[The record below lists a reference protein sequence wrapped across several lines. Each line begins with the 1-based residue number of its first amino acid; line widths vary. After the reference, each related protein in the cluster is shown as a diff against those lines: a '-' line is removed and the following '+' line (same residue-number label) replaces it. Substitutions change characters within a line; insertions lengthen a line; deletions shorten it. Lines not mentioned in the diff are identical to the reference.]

1 MNKDTQNTKKHIN
14 TSEKSKKTSSRSQ
27 NSISEK
33 YPSKTSLNKTSI
45 DDTLFINEKENRLA
59 ILIAKNEFI
68 DDEYIHDSDNKSPF
82 DSHITNSA
90 DVTQDSSNP
99 PYASSPISSSPIS
112 SSPPTPS
119 APSSATS
126 SPAAATSSPAA
137 TTSSP
142 TPSAVTAPV
151 PSPHTPEKANKYAE
165 KNVSYLNEEYN
176 PCDPAF
182 ANNEFFHPA
191 DRADQLESLSLEK
204 QLCLLAH
211 MDTEDAAETI
221 AELDGT
227 AARDLI
233 ENLDAEDAA
242 KILSAMDPDDAV
254 DVLDDVEEGHRD
266 VLLSNLAP
274 EEAMELRTLL
284 SFDPDTAAGVMN
296 TEIIII
302 SQDES
307 VDDAIHHI
315 RLELEDKDMPYYVY
329 AVDEYDKLVGIIS
342 LRELMLSKPR
352 TFIKELL
359 SERRSLI
366 TAQYDLDKAEVAR
379 ILSHYNF
386 LALPV
391 VDKEGHLMGAVT
403 HDDVIDIIQENASSD
418 LLGMVGAGQ
427 DEDIYTPWT
436 KSVKLRLP
444 WLFINMLNSSASAYI
459 VYLFEGSIAQMAFLA
474 VLMPMIANQ
483 AGNTGQ
489 QALAVM
495 IRQLATEKF
504 DNKKSWKAV
513 FRESKIGLT
522 TGIIMAILSTGIVWT
537 ITSNPILGCIMGASL
552 MLDMVLGSIAGGS
565 IPLILRALGRDPA
578 QASSIFLTAITD
590 GAGFFIFLSLA
601 TIFVL

>member
-1 MNKDTQNTKKHIN
+1 MTKNTKDIQRTTNATDNGIHQEGNTPLNDSSSKHNAHDTHGSHDTRDHSLTESQQTIRANAANYNNSSDDAPEKVFIHKDENQLAIFIANNDVNNLQAN
-14 TSEKSKKTSSRSQ
+14 TPKETNTKITHSLEDIEQ
-27 NSISEK
+27 NNENRAK
-33 YPSKTSLNKTSI
+33 ALE
-45 DDTLFINEKENRLA
+45 DADVDEKEL
-59 ILIAKNEFI
+59 E
-68 DDEYIHDSDNKSPF
+68 
-82 DSHITNSA
+82 
-90 DVTQDSSNP
+90 
-99 PYASSPISSSPIS
+99 
-112 SSPPTPS
+112 
-119 APSSATS
+119 
-126 SPAAATSSPAA
+126 
-137 TTSSP
+137 
-142 TPSAVTAPV
+142 
-151 PSPHTPEKANKYAE
+151 E
-165 KNVSYLNEEYN
+165 KNVSYLDPEDD
-176 PCDPAF
+176 PCNTAF
-182 ANNEFFHPA
+182 FNGDFVHPA
-191 DRADQLESLSLEK
+191 DRADQLESLSFEK
-204 QLCLLAH
+204 QLCMLTH
-211 MDTEDAAETI
+211 MDTEDAAEAI

-254 DVLDDVEEGHRD
+254 DVLDEVEEGHRN
-266 VLLSNLAP
+266 VLLNNLAP
-274 EEAMELRTLL
+274 EEAMELRALL
-284 SFDPDTAAGVMN
+284 TFDPDTAAGVMN

-329 AVDEYDKLVGIIS
+329 AVDDYDKLVGIIS
-342 LRELMLSKPR
+342 LRELMLSKPG

-359 SERRSLI
+359 SEKRNLI
-366 TAQYDLDKAEVAR
+366 TAEYDLDKVEVAR

-444 WLFINMLNSSASAYI
+444 WLFINMLNSSISAYI

-513 FRESKIGLT
+513 FRESKIGFT
-522 TGIIMAILSTGIVWT
+522 TGLIVAFLSILIVWG
-537 ITSNPILGCIMGASL
+537 ITNNPTLGYIMGASL
-552 MLDMVLGSIAGGS
+552 MLDMLLGSIAGGS

-590 GAGFFIFLSLA
+590 GAGFFIFLSFA

>member
-1 MNKDTQNTKKHIN
+1 MNNDIQNTKI
-14 TSEKSKKTSSRSQ
+14 
-27 NSISEK
+27 
-33 YPSKTSLNKTSI
+33 NKTPAKKNKVTLSI
-45 DDTLFINEKENRLA
+45 HENMNIAAEPHEIPVNNTIDGTENRLA
-59 ILIAKNEFI
+59 IFIANNEPVDNESTNDENSNENSLNEADKNNLNI
-68 DDEYIHDSDNKSPF
+68 KTKSPHSLDSINASYSLQNISGNSVRHDSTINNNGSILTD
-82 DSHITNSA
+82 D
-90 DVTQDSSNP
+90 
-99 PYASSPISSSPIS
+99 
-112 SSPPTPS
+112 
-119 APSSATS
+119 
-126 SPAAATSSPAA
+126 
-137 TTSSP
+137 
-142 TPSAVTAPV
+142 
-151 PSPHTPEKANKYAE
+151 E
-165 KNVSYLNEEYN
+165 KNVSYLDREYN

-182 ANNEFFHPA
+182 ADKEFVHAA
-191 DRADQLESLSLEK
+191 DRADLLESLSLEK
-204 QLCLLAH
+204 QLCMLNR
-211 MDTEDAAETI
+211 MDTEDAADAI

-233 ENLDAEDAA
+233 ENLDAKDAA

-254 DVLDDVEEGHRD
+254 DVLDEVEAGHRD

-274 EEAMELRTLL
+274 KEANELRALL

-359 SERRSLI
+359 SEKRDLI
-366 TAQYDLDKAEVAR
+366 TAEYDLDKSEVAR

-403 HDDVIDIIQENASSD
+403 HDDVIDIIQEDASSD

-436 KSVKLRLP
+436 ESVKLRLP
-444 WLFINMLNSSASAYI
+444 WLVVNMLNSSVSAYI
-459 VYLFEGSIAQMAFLA
+459 VYLFEGSITQMAFLA

-504 DNKKSWKAV
+504 DSKKSWKAV
-513 FRESKIGLT
+513 FRESKIGFT
-522 TGIIMAILSTGIVWT
+522 TGIIMAIFSIGIVWV
-537 ITSNPILGCIMGASL
+537 ITNNPMLGCIMGLSL
-552 MLDMVLGSIAGGS
+552 MLDMLLGSIAGGS
-565 IPLILRALGRDPA
+565 IPLLLRALGRDPA

-590 GAGFFIFLSLA
+590 GAGFFIFLSFA

>member
-1 MNKDTQNTKKHIN
+1 MTKNIQNTHNIENSSKNKNHTDNHDKNILNLVDNLENTKLENKTQNSSVSSDIPSENKHQIN
-14 TSEKSKKTSSRSQ
+14 QT
-27 NSISEK
+27 
-33 YPSKTSLNKTSI
+33 
-45 DDTLFINEKENRLA
+45 ENRLA
-59 ILIAKNEFI
+59 IFIAENDSTDNE
-68 DDEYIHDSDNKSPF
+68 DK
-82 DSHITNSA
+82 
-90 DVTQDSSNP
+90 DSSIVGDINNSSNNLGKNP
-99 PYASSPISSSPIS
+99 IISSSHNDGNKTDAMQYSSNSYHEKTSIS
-112 SSPPTPS
+112 ENSSTKS
-119 APSSATS
+119 N
-126 SPAAATSSPAA
+126 PAKSDENT
-137 TTSSP
+137 
-142 TPSAVTAPV
+142 
-151 PSPHTPEKANKYAE
+151 EEAE
-165 KNVSYLNEEYN
+165 GMNVSYLDPESDPSYD
-176 PCDPAF
+176 PCDPAY
-182 ANNEFFHPA
+182 AESESFHPA
-191 DRADQLESLSLEK
+191 DRADQLESLSFEK
-204 QLCLLAH
+204 QLCMLTR
-211 MDTEDAAETI
+211 MDTEDAAEAI

-227 AARDLI
+227 VARNLI

-274 EEAMELRTLL
+274 EEAMELRALL
-284 SFDPDTAAGVMN
+284 AFDPDTAAGVMN

-329 AVDEYDKLVGIIS
+329 AVDEHDILVGIIS
-342 LRELMLSKPR
+342 LRELMLSKPN

-359 SERRSLI
+359 SEKRNLI
-366 TAQYDLDKAEVAR
+366 TAQYDLDKLEVAR
-379 ILSHYNF
+379 LLSHYNF

-391 VDKEGHLMGAVT
+391 IDKEGHLMGAVT
-403 HDDVIDIIQENASSD
+403 HDDVIDIIQEEASSD

-444 WLFINMLNSSASAYI
+444 WLFINMFNSSISAYI
-459 VYLFEGSIAQMAFLA
+459 VYLFQGSIAQMAFLA
-474 VLMPMIANQ
+474 VLMPMVANQ

-504 DNKKSWKAV
+504 DSKKSWKAV
-513 FRESKIGLT
+513 LRESKIGLFT
-522 TGIIMAILSTGIVWT
+522 GFIMALFSIGIIWMLADNI
-537 ITSNPILGCIMGASL
+537 ILGCIMGGSL
-552 MLDMVLGSIAGGS
+552 MLDMLLGSIAGGS